1 MFKIIL
7 LLTFS
12 AYCKYNRIKSRYDTR
27 EGSLSNIATIT
38 DPSRGGS
45 LSNTATI
52 TEPSTGG
59 SLSNSTTKKEL
70 MTSSDSHNLVANSS
84 SIS

>member
-27 EGSLSNIATIT
+27 
-38 DPSRGGS
+38 GGS

-52 TEPSTGG
+52 TEPSIGG
-59 SLSNSTTKKEL
+59 SLFNSSTNTEL
-70 MTSSDSHNLVANSS
+70 MTSSDSHNLVANKSS
-84 SIS
+84 SIR